1 MPFIDVNNRRRR
13 PRLDQL
19 ISIMNAFKNKGDQE
33 MEECDDYEPESPSE
47 VPITV
52 ISTPAST
59 SSSDPPV
66 APLPDILASPI
77 SCPTGNFS
85 DLVKQKFGSDS
96 VYCGEN
102 WVEVLQ
108 TCSRDLDM
116 RQASKV
122 LSIGKLNEDV
132 SNSHIDMHFTI
143 LCCNSIIPLLQKM
156 SFFSII

>member
-13 PRLDQL
+13 PRLNQL

-47 VPITV
+47 VPIPV

-85 DLVKQKFGSDS
+85 DLVKQKFGTDS

-108 TCSRDLDM
+108 TCNRDLDM

-122 LSIGKLNEDV
+122 LSILGKLNEDV
-132 SNSHIDMHFTI
+132 SNSHIDMYFTI
-143 LCCNSIIPLLQKM
+143 FSCNSIIHCCKKCH
-156 SFFSII
+156 FSA